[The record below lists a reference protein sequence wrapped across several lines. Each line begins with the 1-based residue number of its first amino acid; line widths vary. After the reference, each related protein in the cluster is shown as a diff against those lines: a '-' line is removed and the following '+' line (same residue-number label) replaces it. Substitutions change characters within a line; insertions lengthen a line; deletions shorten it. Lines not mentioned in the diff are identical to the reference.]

1 MKILGYILVIF
12 AAANFA
18 SSFADETKLKLRKV
32 KNNNAGSENISIKIN
47 PEMFI
52 LKDLKELKNQYK
64 ATEAFAKE
72 TDKLT
77 KPRKKIKFRSAEA
90 SEANYIYSQ
99 YADSVV
105 FIGNSKTII

>member
-32 KNNNAGSENISIKIN
+32 KNNNAGIENISIKIN

-52 LKDLKELKNQYK
+52 LEDLKELKNQYK
-64 ATEAFAKE
+64 ATESFAKE
-72 TDKLT
+72 TDKLIKT
-77 KPRKKIKFRSAEA
+77 KTKEEIIKIWCGKKNERCKCWK
-90 SEANYIYSQ
+90 YL
-99 YADSVV
+99 
-105 FIGNSKTII
+105 

>member
-52 LKDLKELKNQYK
+52 LEDLKELKNQYK
-64 ATEAFAKE
+64 ATESFAKE

-90 SEANYIYSQ
+90 SEAKIGGEISYRPMLLYILQSM
-99 YADSVV
+99 
-105 FIGNSKTII
+105 N

>member
-64 ATEAFAKE
+64 ATKSFAKE

-77 KPRKKIKFRSAEA
+77 KPRKKIKYQIR
-90 SEANYIYSQ
+90 
-99 YADSVV
+99 
-105 FIGNSKTII
+105 

>member
-64 ATEAFAKE
+64 ATESFAKE
-72 TDKLT
+72 MDKLIKT
-77 KPRKKIKFRSAEA
+77 KTKDISITSRLVTAHISGGMILVMAYDVRLAP
-90 SEANYIYSQ
+90 
-99 YADSVV
+99 
-105 FIGNSKTII
+105 TCL